1 MGNHNLEPPQQLM
14 RIMEDCYIQMLLL
27 QSQIVHLKQVFQE
40 AQLVESTWQPTGK
53 PC

>member
-1 MGNHNLEPPQQLM
+1 
-14 RIMEDCYIQMLLL
+14 LL